1 MEQKRF
7 YQAFPGRN
15 VSKWSTKKFLD
26 GGPHAG
32 SEAPTTQQAHLNFKL
47 LHATLS
53 TWRNQIPFTKAKTN
67 QHLLPAA
74 PHKQTLNW
82 LFSQQMKY
90 VLGKVPSEFQ
100 HKLSSIWL
108 LWVQQHN
115 YCLLGSMSGRC
126 QALEQVP
133 LEVIWWLPP
142 EGENW
147 SPRGK
152 ETPRGQ
158 N

>member
-67 QHLLPAA
+67 QHPPPSSSSQADTQLTVFTANEICAGKSSFRISAQAEQHLAPVSSATQLLSPRKHVWA
-74 PHKQTLNW
+74 
-82 LFSQQMKY
+82 
-90 VLGKVPSEFQ
+90 
-100 HKLSSIWL
+100 LSSL
-108 LWVQQHN
+108 RAGAFRSHLVAT
-115 YCLLGSMSGRC
+115 S
-126 QALEQVP
+126 
-133 LEVIWWLPP
+133 
-142 EGENW
+142 
-147 SPRGK
+147 
-152 ETPRGQ
+152 
-158 N
+158 